1 MKTVIKTNE
10 QIRIERDIYIKA
22 LQDICRHQKVIGGGM
37 YEISAVWNIANT
49 ALLEGGK

>member
-1 MKTVIKTNE
+1 MQQEIKTN
-10 QIRIERDIYIKA
+10 DKIYIECEIYKKA

-49 ALLEGGK
+49 ALMEGGK